1 MTMDFI
7 TLKDNIKILAGLQ
20 KIAKQRVKMLY
31 RIQDT
36 TLAAELQKCVNKN
49 KRTLR
54 LMHVLYSMKK
64 GRSYK
69 EVEPNAKNE
78 FDVKQLKRLVKKI
91 KDKPVVESIN
101 T

>member
-1 MTMDFI
+1 MDFI

-20 KIAKQRVKMLY
+20 KIAKQRVKILY
-31 RIQDT
+31 SIQDT
-36 TLAAELQKCVNKN
+36 ALATELQKCVNKN
-49 KRTLR
+49 RKTLR

-78 FDVKQLKRLVKKI
+78 LDVKQLKRLVKKI